1 MEWGD
6 DGPTSAANL
15 HALCWRDHQ
24 HKTGGHINMRMN
36 ADGTVTHTTR
46 HGLTRL
52 HEPYWRSQADD
63 LAHGRTEPNTGEPP
77 F

>member
-1 MEWGD
+1 
-6 DGPTSAANL
+6 
-15 HALCWRDHQ
+15 
-24 HKTGGHINMRMN
+24 MRMN

-63 LAHGRTEPNTGEPP
+63 LAHGRTEPNNGEPP